1 MICRMRRDYE
11 TVLEVYELIPE
22 AYRFKFCARKMSEG
36 ETHVENDYLIS
47 GSKQRMSAVIT
58 KSSDN

>member
-1 MICRMRRDYE
+1 MLHS
-11 TVLEVYELIPE
+11 VLPCVKIKILLLLL
-22 AYRFKFCARKMSEG
+22 KFRARKMSEG
-36 ETHVENDYLIS
+36 ELMLSSFEIKNDNLIS